1 MVTYHTYFPGHMLE
15 KISFQR
21 VNTSKDQ
28 EYFYYLIVTKNL
40 RKSHLVKLMT
50 MSLFDSVYILR
61 TKYQKLV
68 TVKFIP
74 AVKCVYEVKSN

>member
-28 EYFYYLIVTKNL
+28 EYFYYLIVN
-40 RKSHLVKLMT
+40 LVKLMT

>member
-1 MVTYHTYFPGHMLE
+1 
-15 KISFQR
+15 
-21 VNTSKDQ
+21 
-28 EYFYYLIVTKNL
+28 
-40 RKSHLVKLMT
+40 